1 MNSDI
6 KMLNIQELSAF
17 LGIPTSTIYF
27 WTSNNK
33 IPYIKMGKRLR
44 FILSDVLE
52 YFKKQTR
59 K

>member
-6 KMLNIQELSAF
+6 KILNIRELSDL
-17 LGIPTSTIYF
+17 LGVPVATIYF
-27 WTSNNK
+27 WKSSKK
-33 IPYIKMGKRLR
+33 IPYIKPGKELR